1 MSNRR
6 VEVSEK
12 ETKALSLRAQGKSL
26 AEIAEA
32 VGYESESG
40 ASRAISR
47 AMAKNQAVGVD
58 AFRAY
63 GWGLLEEIDRQAAT
77 VVDSPGASDS
87 DRLKAL
93 DLRRRVLQDRGD
105 LIGYA
110 KALERAQAS
119 EETEADGMPDA
130 GAGFLNVV
138 SLDDAPTEVLPRQME
153 AVGTVP
159 PDTVVIIMDPD
170 WQLRPAGLGVF
181 CREGKLKR
189 GNVLLRC
196 EPEELAPFLAWR
208 RAQKDE
214 RHAQARAGRGL
225 TGPVLLGNEDDELIV
240 GDDVE

>member
-110 KALERAQAS
+110 KALERAAAQQDA
-119 EETEADGMPDA
+119 EAAEMPEPGEA
-130 GAGFLNVV
+130 FLNVI
-138 SLDDAPTEVLPRQME
+138 SLDGAPKEVLPKMME
-153 AVGTVP
+153 AVGVVP
-159 PDTVVIIMDPD
+159 PDAVVIAMDPD
-170 WQLRPAGLGVF
+170 WALPPAGFGVF
-181 CREGKLKR
+181 SRAGKLKL
-189 GNVLLRC
+189 GNTLLRC
-196 EPEELAPFLAWR
+196 EPEELEPWRAWR
-208 RAQKDE
+208 RERKDQ
-214 RHAQARAGRGL
+214 RMAAARASRGR
-225 TGPVLLGNEDDELIV
+225 TDDVDLIV
-240 GDDVE
+240 DPD